1 MFHANTLTPRLLAV
15 TDRNTRVV
23 PTNSTEQGLAD
34 FSKAYL
40 GIFGFTGTAFGQRGM
55 PASYK
60 TWNTLL
66 WVTRMAI
73 IAGVIA
79 YLYPRVRARF

>member
-1 MFHANTLTPRLLAV
+1 M
-15 TDRNTRVV
+15 TDRSTSVA
-23 PTNSTEQGLAD
+23 PTDPSEQGLAD

-55 PASYK
+55 PASHK
-60 TWNTLL
+60 IWNTLL
-66 WVTRMAI
+66 WVARMAI

-79 YLYPRVRARF
+79 YFYPRVRARI